1 MSKIPYC
8 TNVVF
13 NFYFDFPSA
22 TLRAARLLR
31 LPFDCAQGGALIST
45 SSTSFEKE
53 RVHLT
58 KSSVHRFE

>member
-13 NFYFDFPSA
+13 NFYFDFPST
-22 TLRAARLLR
+22 TLRLR
-31 LPFDCAQGGALIST
+31 SGHRAQGGALIST

-53 RVHLT
+53 RVYLT
-58 KSSVHRFE
+58 SPVKVIELC